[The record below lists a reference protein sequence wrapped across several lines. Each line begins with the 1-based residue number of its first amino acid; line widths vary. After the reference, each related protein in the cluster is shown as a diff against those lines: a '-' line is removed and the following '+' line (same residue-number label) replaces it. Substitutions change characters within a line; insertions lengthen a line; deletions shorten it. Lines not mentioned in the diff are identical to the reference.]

1 MCPPEPDNPPEVS
14 ARPPD
19 LWAVYFSRLVQVIAI
34 ACAVLSGLL
43 YRDPPLV
50 AIFVGMYLTGTGTH
64 VLSEQAIRRSLD
76 R

>member
-1 MCPPEPDNPPEVS
+1 MCPQEPDKQQAVS
-14 ARPPD
+14 VRQPD
-19 LWAVYFSRLVQVIAI
+19 LWAVYFSRLVQVIGI

-76 R
+76 Q